1 MIVLRNHLGRP
12 YLGIAWVEGTW
23 VTMHSTRTWIRVGFL
38 VSTVSSPTIVTG
50 PVHFDNREITIMII
64 AIRCYC

>member
-23 VTMHSTRTWIRVGFL
+23 VTIHSTRTWIRVGFL
-38 VSTVSSPTIVTG
+38 VPNISSPTIMTE
-50 PVHFDNREITIMII
+50 PVHFHNREINIMVI
-64 AIRCYC
+64 AI